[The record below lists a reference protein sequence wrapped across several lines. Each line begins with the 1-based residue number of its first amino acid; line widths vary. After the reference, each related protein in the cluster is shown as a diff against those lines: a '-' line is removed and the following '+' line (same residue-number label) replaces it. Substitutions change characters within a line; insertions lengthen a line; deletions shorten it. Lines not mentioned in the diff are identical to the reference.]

1 EVPLTRVQLR
11 AIEYV
16 LFLGITLLVMISHY
30 AVGLDLMRRGPEYLP
45 IVLAFIKDGVIQ
57 MLALMMI
64 YGTLIPNRPAI
75 AARTL
80 AAMFVGPIAAELLLR
95 LHPDVAPAVAQL
107 GAAERW
113 GSNILFLAIG
123 AALAVYGS

>member
-45 IVLAFIKDGVIQ
+45 IILAFLKDGVIQ

-64 YGTLIPNRPAI
+64 YGTLIPNPPAV

-80 AAMFVGPIAAELLLR
+80 VAMFVAPVATMFLLG
-95 LHPDVAPAVAQL
+95 LHPHVAQVVAQL
-107 GAAERW
+107 SAAEEA
-113 GSNILFLAIG
+113 GSNILFLGI
-123 AALAVYGS
+123 